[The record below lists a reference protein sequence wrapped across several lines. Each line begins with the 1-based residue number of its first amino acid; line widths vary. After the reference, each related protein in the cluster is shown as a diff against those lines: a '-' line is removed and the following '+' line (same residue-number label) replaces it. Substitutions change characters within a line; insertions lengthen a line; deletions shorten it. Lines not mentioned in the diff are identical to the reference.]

1 MLSVSEQSILGEQVH
16 RQSCQ
21 EGPRVAVPRSPLLPV
36 AVADTGSTS
45 RVKIEANEKKLPRLK
60 KLSDLMGHS

>member
-1 MLSVSEQSILGEQVH
+1 MR

-36 AVADTGSTS
+36 AVGDTGSAS

-60 KLSDLMGHS
+60 KLSDLTGHS